1 MVAPRPR
8 SAVFAASLLAAL
20 SQVGCASP
28 HASSAVEAEN
38 PAARVAELED
48 RIRDLE
54 RREASANACRS
65 GALKP
70 EERRVLAE
78 LVATNQRLLSELSQ
92 EGPISTQD
100 SVASFPTS
108 APPAP
113 ESVPTR
119 ERLEQLLEEFRGE
132 PLDQSGLSRERRE
145 ALRVLLRRE
154 RTLDTNP
161 WR

>member
-20 SQVGCASP
+20 SQVGCASRP
-28 HASSAVEAEN
+28 ANSPAADN
-38 PAARVAELED
+38 PAARLVELED
-48 RIRDLE
+48 RIRELE
-54 RREASANACRS
+54 RSESRAKACQS
-65 GALKP
+65 GAMRP
-70 EERRVLAE
+70 EDRRVLAE
-78 LVATNQRLLSELSQ
+78 LIATNQRLLSELSQ
-92 EGPISTQD
+92 DGPTSTQD
-100 SVASFPTS
+100 SVASFP
-108 APPAP
+108 ADGQPGR

-119 ERLEQLLEEFRGE
+119 ERLDELLEEFRDE

-145 ALRVLLRRE
+145 ALRLLLRRE